1 MEGYPR
7 PQGPQYPGYYQKP
20 SNGVTILVLGIMS
33 IVVCG
38 PILGPIAWVMGNQS
52 LRDIRMGIMDPRDEG
67 MVVAGRIMGI
77 VMTCLALLAVI
88 AYCGFFVLIIGLG
101 AAGAAAG

>member
-7 PQGPQYPGYYQKP
+7 PQGPQFPGPYQKP
-20 SNGVTILVLGIMS
+20 SNGAIILVLGILS

-52 LRDIRMGIMDPRDEG
+52 LRDIRMGIMDPREEG
-67 MVVAGRIMGI
+67 LINAGRIMGI
-77 VMTCLALLAVI
+77 VMTCLAVLGVI
-88 AYCGFFVLIIGLG
+88 IYCGFFVLIIGLG
-101 AAGAAAG
+101 AAGAAGS